1 MTENN
6 IKMENIPES
15 MQLNMGDPYQPNID
29 KMYTYVRGYCVGA
42 NLSQSL
48 RALQFAREAHKE
60 QKRKNGLP
68 YIVHPL
74 SMACFAIALEL
85 RDDDVLSTI
94 LLHDVPE
101 DCGIPVESLP
111 VNDAVKRAVKYMT
124 VTPFPTDKD
133 KIETKHRYFTE
144 LLESKEAI
152 ICKAI
157 DRYVNLSDA
166 PFGLTK
172 DAIGK
177 NCAET
182 TVLLLPILKQAK
194 EKYAELA
201 NLLYVLRTILMN
213 TNRILMNTC
222 PTEYEHWYQKYN

>member
-94 LLHDVPE
+94 LLHDVP
-101 DCGIPVESLP
+101 
-111 VNDAVKRAVKYMT
+111 
-124 VTPFPTDKD
+124 
-133 KIETKHRYFTE
+133 
-144 LLESKEAI
+144 
-152 ICKAI
+152 
-157 DRYVNLSDA
+157 
-166 PFGLTK
+166 
-172 DAIGK
+172 
-177 NCAET
+177 
-182 TVLLLPILKQAK
+182 
-194 EKYAELA
+194 
-201 NLLYVLRTILMN
+201 
-213 TNRILMNTC
+213 
-222 PTEYEHWYQKYN
+222 